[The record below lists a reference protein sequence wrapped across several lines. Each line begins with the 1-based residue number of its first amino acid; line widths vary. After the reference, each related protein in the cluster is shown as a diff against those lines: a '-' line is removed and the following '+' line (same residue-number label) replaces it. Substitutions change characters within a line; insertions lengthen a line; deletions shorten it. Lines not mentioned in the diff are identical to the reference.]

1 MTKQTGLLQRLP
13 AWLLALYVV
22 ATIPL
27 LANAQED
34 SQAIK
39 NLYDRALDFD
49 ESKLDSFPSYITR
62 IKEASLKVRFEKGGI
77 LAERLEGIEAELDG
91 DYKEAITH
99 YLACLGIAR
108 QKGWVNY
115 EHAALSDLGI
125 VYTQIKNPAKAKEY
139 YREAAVVSEK
149 RGEEYAILNSLTNL
163 GAICNQLHE
172 ADSALYYLNKAAD
185 RVKSFKQP
193 QDLTSLRNNLG
204 NAWFAKKD
212 FLRALPYFRQNYQV
226 NLAQGD
232 SAELWYDVLNMGDVM
247 IELKQ
252 YDSARYWI
260 DEALRLAIGLGS
272 KRKEADTYQLYAKY
286 YDMTGNYRGAFSA
299 LQQWNRID
307 TSLVNAETRQTIVE
321 MDERYKARQREQE
334 NKLLQS
340 QVLAGTLRFRNLLI
354 ALCSIAVLAIAT
366 GVFLYRDRVRNR
378 KLEQINA
385 LVHAQNE
392 KLADLNAEK
401 NALISMV
408 SHDLHTPFTTIHM
421 WAQVLDAEEASFTEE
436 QRKAIER
443 IRKAAAGGEQLINR
457 ILDVEASDVNR
468 KRIQLEPVQLHDLL
482 RDIARNFQLEADMKG
497 VILLKGSLP
506 AITLLSD
513 RQLLERAISNLLSNA
528 LKFSSAGDRVWLE
541 ASVEPGEVQIKVRD
555 EGPGISPEDQRK
567 IFAQYTR
574 ADASP
579 TGGEKST
586 GLGLF
591 IVQRIMHEL
600 QGSVTCTSAP
610 GEGATF
616 TLHLRT

>member
-1 MTKQTGLLQRLP
+1 MRKGTGLLHRLP
-13 AWLLALYVV
+13 ACLIAFYCM

-27 LANAQED
+27 LSEAQVD
-34 SQAIK
+34 SQDIK

-62 IKEASLKVRFEKGGI
+62 IKEASLRVRFEKGGI

-91 DYKEAITH
+91 DYREAIAH
-99 YLACLGIAR
+99 YLACLDMAR

-125 VYTQIKNPAKAKEY
+125 VYTQIRNPAKAKEY

-172 ADSALYYLNKAAD
+172 TDSALYYLNKAAD
-185 RVKSFKQP
+185 RVKTFKQP
-193 QDLTSLRNNLG
+193 QDLTSLRNNFG

-232 SAELWYDVLNMGDVM
+232 SAELWYDVLNMGDVK
-247 IELKQ
+247 IEQ
-252 YDSARYWI
+252 QQFDSAKYWI
-260 DEALRLAIGLGS
+260 DEALRLAIGQSS
-272 KRKEADTYQLYAKY
+272 KRKEADVYQLYAKY
-286 YDMTGNYRGAFSA
+286 FEKTGNYRSAYAA

-307 TSLVNAETRQTIVE
+307 TSLVNAETRETILE

-366 GVFLYRDRVRNR
+366 GVFLYRDRVKNR

-385 LVHAQNE
+385 LVQAQNE

-408 SHDLHTPFTTIHM
+408 SHDLHTPFTTIQM
-421 WAQVLDAEEASFTEE
+421 WAQVLDVGDASFTED
-436 QRKAIER
+436 QQKAIER
-443 IRKAAAGGEQLINR
+443 IRKAAAGGERLINR

-482 RDIARNFQLEADMKG
+482 REIARNFQLEADMKG
-497 VILLKGSLP
+497 IILLKGSLP

-528 LKFSSAGDRVWLE
+528 LKFSSAGGRVWLE
-541 ASVEPGEVQIKVRD
+541 AGVEPGEVQVRVRD

-600 QGSVTCTSAP
+600 QGSVTCRSAP
-610 GEGATF
+610 GEGAEF